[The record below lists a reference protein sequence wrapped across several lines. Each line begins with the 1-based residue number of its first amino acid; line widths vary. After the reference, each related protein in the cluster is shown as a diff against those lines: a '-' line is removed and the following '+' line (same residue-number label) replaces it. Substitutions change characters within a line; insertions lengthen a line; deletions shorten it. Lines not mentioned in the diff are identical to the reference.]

1 MKTISIAAALL
12 LAGIAPA
19 MAQAPAGAAA
29 SVPAEEPAP
38 APQPPLVLLL
48 DGLGVYIE
56 NDYIGVSALARPLRE
71 QGFRTRTDSH
81 LMVRTQ
87 GLVPDIIIGHSMGGE
102 TALRYARD
110 VARAGYAPPLVI
122 TVDAAPAPPACK
134 VPRCVNIAG
143 PGFARVSG
151 ATNISAWAS
160 GARFTS
166 HAQLPTHPAVRQLI
180 LKETGEW
187 MAARNASLA
196 AAAAAAAK
204 PAANAKPSGKKPT
217 RTAGQPAPQKP
228 VQPTPAPAAPPSSQ
242 SWSLPGW
249 SVPNWSTP
257 GWNLPGVTGGG
268 G

>member
-1 MKTISIAAALL
+1 MKTIHIAAALL

-19 MAQAPAGAAA
+19 LAQAPAGPAAPA
-29 SVPAEEPAP
+29 STEEPAA

-56 NDYIGVSALARPLRE
+56 NDYIGVSALARPLQE

-87 GLVPDIIIGHSMGGE
+87 GIVPDIIIGHSMGGE
-102 TALRYARD
+102 TALRYARN
-110 VARAGYAPPLVI
+110 VARAGYPAPLVI

-180 LKETGEW
+180 LKETGDW
-187 MAARNASLA
+187 MAARQAALA
-196 AAAAAAAK
+196 AAAAAAANTK
-204 PAANAKPSGKKPT
+204 PTGKKPP
-217 RTAGQPAPQKP
+217 RTAGQPPAQSPARAA
-228 VQPTPAPAAPPSSQ
+228 PAPSAPPSSQ

-249 SVPNWSTP
+249 SVPNWQVPSWT
-257 GWNLPGVTGGG
+257 LPGVTGKGD
-268 G
+268 